1 MFTSFL
7 KKIATSLALTSCLL
21 IFATSQSYA
30 AAPTFTLESSATTLY
45 ANQTFTVKASIANS
59 TDPHR
64 STDLRISFDPS
75 LLEVKSIT
83 QGTLYFSYSNSTYD
97 NTAGTLALDGS
108 YFGSSNANN
117 GTIATITFKSKAA
130 GVATLDGSKTV
141 IRDQLNNPF
150 TLSPATLKVTSLAA
164 ASGATLTLN
173 SDFSSWALG
182 DSQWVTITL
191 DTQGNDVAGV
201 DAVLKYDPT
210 VFKYA
215 SHQISGSSSL
225 PGGPAGGSSG
235 LFTYQPNVA
244 IDQTNGK
251 ISLSAVAAE
260 GSPAN
265 ATGEVFRVQ
274 FTTISSA
281 TSTVFLDWTL
291 GSTTDT
297 NIASY
302 YNLNQDLL
310 TAAPATFT
318 ITSGQGAQL
327 SFSFGLL
334 DFIGNI
340 ASKSGTIKV
349 KELAT
354 SHAFSNPSAAGEIS
368 SLALGTLVLGNT
380 YNLELHVPGYLAKK
394 STLQISSGSNPSS
407 GFLNYGNLTPGD
419 INDDAVINTFDLNQL
434 FSSWGTSNNFSS
446 SADLNGDTKVNTFD
460 TAILYNYF
468 NQSVTL

>member
-1 MFTSFL
+1 MLVSVL
-7 KKIATSLALTSCLL
+7 KKFSVSLGLTGYLL
-21 IFATSQSYA
+21 LLATSQSYA

-45 ANQTFTVKASIANS
+45 ANQTFTVKATIANS

-64 STDLRISFDPS
+64 STDLRITFDPS

-83 QGTLYFSYSNSTYD
+83 QGTLYFSYSNSTFD
-97 NTAGTLALDGS
+97 NTAGTLAIDGS
-108 YFGSSNANN
+108 YFGSSNATN

-130 GVATLDGSKTV
+130 GATTLNAANTI

-150 TLSPATLKVTSLAA
+150 TLSPTTLNVTSLAA

-191 DTQGNDVAGV
+191 DTQGNDIAGV
-201 DAVLKYDPT
+201 DAVLKYDPSVLQYVT
-210 VFKYA
+210 
-215 SHQISGSSSL
+215 HQVSGAGGL
-225 PGGPAGGSSG
+225 PGGSGG
-235 LFTYQPNVA
+235 LFTFQPNA
-244 IDQTNGK
+244 TIDTMNGK
-251 ISLSAVAAE
+251 IALSAVTAE
-260 GSPAN
+260 GTPVN
-265 ATGEVFRVQ
+265 AAGEVFRVQ

-281 TSTVFLDWTL
+281 TTNVALDWTL

-302 YNLNQDLL
+302 HNLNQDLL
-310 TAAPATFT
+310 TAAPAAFT

-334 DFIGNI
+334 DYIGNI

-368 SLALGTLVLGNT
+368 SLALGTMVLGNT

-394 STLQISSGSNPSS
+394 STLQVSSGSNPTS

-419 INDDAVINTFDLNQL
+419 INDDTVINTFDLNQL
-434 FSSWGTSNNFSS
+434 FSSWNTSNNFSS
-446 SADLNGDTKVNTFD
+446 SADLNGDSRVNTFD
-460 TAILYNYF
+460 TAILYKYF